1 MARNRWLI
9 LALLF
14 LARTAMGF
22 QFQSVGSVAP
32 FLVDSIG
39 IQYAAAGT
47 LIGLYLL
54 PGVFIALPSGMLGER
69 FGAKQIVVVGLAM
82 MAAGGLVMGISQSFA
97 TLACGRLLSGTGAVL
112 MNVLLT
118 KMVAD
123 WFAGREIATAM
134 AILVTSWP
142 FGIALGL
149 LGFVPLAAWLGWP
162 AVMTVAAL
170 VCIPCLLG
178 VAAFYRPAPGS
189 DEAAG
194 ARFELNLTAR
204 EWLLVSFAGFV
215 WATYNVGY
223 IVLVSFLP
231 GHFTGQ
237 GYTLTQAS
245 AVVSWLGWALM
256 VFVPVGG
263 YLADRLGRPDAV
275 MLGGFVLSGIAA
287 ACLATGALPMM
298 LAFGVIAFA
307 IGQPAGPIMS
317 LPASALR
324 LHNRATGMGIY
335 FTWYYAIMAT
345 FPALA
350 GLARDITQ
358 NSATPLLFAVLMMA
372 FAVAGL
378 VGFRLV
384 ARVSKPAAPM
394 PL

>member
-1 MARNRWLI
+1 MARNRWFI

-14 LARTAMGF
+14 LARTAMGL
-22 QFQSVGSVAP
+22 QFQCVGSVAP

-54 PGVFIALPSGMLGER
+54 PGVFISLPGGMLGER
-69 FGAKQIVVVGLAM
+69 FGAKRIV
-82 MAAGGLVMGISQSFA
+82 GGLVMGVSQSFA

-170 VCIPCLLG
+170 VCVPCLLA
-178 VAAFYRPAPGS
+178 VAG
-189 DEAAG
+189 EAVP

-231 GHFTGQ
+231 GYFTSR
-237 GYTLTQAS
+237 GYALVQAS
-245 AVVSWLGWALM
+245 ALVSWLGWTLM
-256 VFVPVGG
+256 VFVPAGG

-275 MLGGFVLSGIAA
+275 MLGGFVLTGIAA

-307 IGQPAGPIMS
+307 VGPPAGPIMA

-324 LHNRATGMGIY
+324 MHNRATGMGIY
-335 FTWYYAIMAT
+335 FTWYYALMAT

-358 NSATPLLFAVLMMA
+358 SSATPLLFAVLMMA
-372 FAVAGL
+372 FAVAGV
-378 VGFRLV
+378 VGFRLA
-384 ARVSKPAAPM
+384 ARMSKTAAPM
-394 PL
+394 PR

>member
-1 MARNRWLI
+1 MARNRWFI

-14 LARTAMGF
+14 LARTAMGL
-22 QFQSVGSVAP
+22 QFQSVGSVTP

-69 FGAKQIVVVGLAM
+69 FGAKRIVVVGLAM
-82 MAAGGLVMGISQSFA
+82 MAAGGLVMGAGQSFA

-170 VCIPCLLG
+170 VCVPCLLG
-178 VAAFYRPAPGS
+178 VAAFYRTAPGTN
-189 DEAAG
+189 EAAP
-194 ARFELNLTAR
+194 ARFELNLTGR

-223 IVLVSFLP
+223 IVPVSFLP
-231 GHFTGQ
+231 GYFTSQ
-237 GYTLTQAS
+237 GYALTQAS

-263 YLADRLGRPDAV
+263 YIADRLGRPDAV
-275 MLGGFVLSGIAA
+275 MLGGFVLTGIAT

-307 IGQPAGPIMS
+307 VGQPAGPIMA

-335 FTWYYAIMAT
+335 FTWYYAIMAV

-358 NSATPLLFAVLMMA
+358 NSATPLLFAAVMMA

-378 VGFRLV
+378 VGFRLAV
-384 ARVSKPAAPM
+384 RMSKTAAIIPR
-394 PL
+394 